1 MYATSNSLSL
11 HIEIP
16 LVVGSGDAMEE
27 VHACVGSFYL
37 VHTLVHPPFVDVY
50 VVLLIILTC

>member
-16 LVVGSGDAMEE
+16 LVVGSGDAME

-37 VHTLVHPPFVDVY
+37 VHTPVHPPFADVY